1 MQQSNKTNMMFFM
14 VPALLLLTITSLYP
28 VVYGFSLSFYDWNW
42 GTQKNF
48 IGLENYINLL
58 SSSEFWNALF
68 NTVRFAVSACIVEIS
83 LGFYLA
89 SQVDKLKINT
99 NVIQALLMTPLMMS
113 GIVVALLSKTMF
125 DPFSGIF
132 NYFITEFGFLPSAF
146 FGAEESAMFT
156 VILVDIWWQTA
167 FVFIIALAGLKSLP
181 EEPINAA
188 RLEGASSI
196 RIFWSIK
203 IPMLKPLIMTLV
215 LIRSIDTLKIF
226 DIVFGTTGGGPGDAT
241 EVVQTLAYRT
251 AYGYLQ
257 IGKAMTI
264 MVLFSLLIVAIS
276 MIYQRVSNEESS

>member
-1 MQQSNKTNMMFFM
+1 MQHSNRTNMMFFM

-48 IGLENYINLL
+48 IGLENYVNLL
-58 SSSEFWNALF
+58 SSSEFWNSLF

-132 NYFITEFGFLPSAF
+132 NYFITEFGYSPSAF

-188 RLEGASSI
+188 RLEGASSL
-196 RIFWSIK
+196 RIFWNIK
-203 IPMLKPLIMTLV
+203 IPMLKPLITTLV

-226 DIVFGTTGGGPGDAT
+226 DIVFGTTGGGPGDTT